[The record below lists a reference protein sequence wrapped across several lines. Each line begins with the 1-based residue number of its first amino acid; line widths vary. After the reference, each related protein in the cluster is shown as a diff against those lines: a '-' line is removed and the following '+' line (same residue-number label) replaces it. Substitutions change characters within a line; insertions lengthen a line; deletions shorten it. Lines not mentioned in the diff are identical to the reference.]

1 MIAKCD
7 VPDGITL
14 HFDILIASKSGRRQL
29 KEVSALV
36 AQQMEDQGRLD
47 FLNQS
52 KWYHQCL
59 WLHPTKNN
67 GGVMIDFTE
76 NIDETEDTEFYSR
89 QPQL

>member
-36 AQQMEDQGRLD
+36 AQQMED
-47 FLNQS
+47 
-52 KWYHQCL
+52 
-59 WLHPTKNN
+59 
-67 GGVMIDFTE
+67 
-76 NIDETEDTEFYSR
+76 
-89 QPQL
+89 